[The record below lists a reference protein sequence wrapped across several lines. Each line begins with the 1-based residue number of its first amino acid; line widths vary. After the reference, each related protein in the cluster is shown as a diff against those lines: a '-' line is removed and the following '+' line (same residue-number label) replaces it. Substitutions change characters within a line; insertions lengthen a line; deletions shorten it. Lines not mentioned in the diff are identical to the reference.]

1 MAMQREPEWGVLPGQ
16 ESLSLSVIVRIPTPL
31 RKLTNDQD
39 VVTGSGETLS
49 LCIDGLEAQF
59 PGLKDRL
66 LDETGELRRFVNIY
80 INGEDVRFAQGV
92 QTRLKPGDEISIV
105 PAVAGGAEER
115 RTEPRLKYYRASPG
129 AYQALKALQDYV
141 DQSGLKRSLLELV
154 KLRASQLNGCAFC
167 FDMHWK
173 DARALGESEERL
185 YMLTSWRESQLY
197 SERERA
203 ALAWAEALTLV
214 AETGAPDDVYEE
226 ARAHFN
232 EKEISDLTLAIAAI
246 NAWNRMAIGFRL
258 VPGPYEVREPRPA
271 SAGATA

>member
-16 ESLSLSVIVRIPTPL
+16 DSLRLSVIVRIPTPL

-39 VVTGSGETLS
+39 VVSSNGETLTQ
-49 LCIDGLEAQF
+49 CIDDLDAQY

-92 QTRLKPGDEISIV
+92 QTALKPGDEISIV
-105 PAVAGGAEER
+105 PAVAGGSEEPR
-115 RTEPRLKYYRASPG
+115 SEPRLKYYRASPG
-129 AYQALKALQDYV
+129 AYEALKQLQDYV
-141 DQSGLKRSLLELV
+141 DHSGLERSLLELV
-154 KLRASQLNGCAFC
+154 KLCASLPDGCAFC
-167 FDMHWK
+167 LDMHWK
-173 DARALGESEERL
+173 EARAAGGSDERL
-185 YMLTSWRESQLY
+185 YMLNVWRESHLY

-203 ALAWAEALTLV
+203 ALAWTEALTLV
-214 AETGAPDDVYEE
+214 SQTGAPDEVYEE
-226 ARAHFN
+226 TRVHFD

-258 VPGPYEVREPRPA
+258 VPGWYEVREPRPA
-271 SAGATA
+271 SATA

>member
-1 MAMQREPEWGVLPGQ
+1 MAMQREPEWSVRPGQ

-39 VVTGSGETLS
+39 VVSGSGETLVE
-49 LCIDGLEAQF
+49 CIDGLDAQYL
-59 PGLKDRL
+59 GLKDRL

-105 PAVAGGAEER
+105 PAVAGGAEEPR
-115 RTEPRLKYYRASPG
+115 SEPRLKYYRASPG
-129 AYQALKALQDYV
+129 AYQALKQLQDYV
-141 DQSGLKRSLLELV
+141 ESSGLERSLLELV

-173 DARALGESEERL
+173 DARAMGESEERL
-185 YMLTSWRESQLY
+185 YMLSAWRESALY

-203 ALAWAEALTLV
+203 ALAWTEALTLV

-226 ARAHFN
+226 ARAQFD
-232 EKEISDLTLAIAAI
+232 EKEISDLSLAIGAI

-258 VPGPYEVREPRPA
+258 VPGWYEVREAPA
-271 SAGATA
+271 QAAG

>member
-1 MAMQREPEWGVLPGQ
+1 MAMQREPQEDVLPGQ
-16 ESLSLSVIVRIPTPL
+16 DSLRLSIIVRIPTPL

-39 VVTGSGETLS
+39 IVSGDGETLTA
-49 LCIDGLEAQF
+49 CINGLELQY

-92 QTRLKPGDEISIV
+92 HTPLRGGDEISIV
-105 PAVAGGAEER
+105 PAVAGGAEEPR
-115 RTEPRLKYYRASPG
+115 LEPRLKYYRASPG

-141 DQSGLKRSLLELV
+141 QSSGLEPSLLELV

-173 DARALGESEERL
+173 DARAAGESEERL
-185 YMLTSWRESQLY
+185 YMLNAWRESLLY

-203 ALAWAEALTLV
+203 ALAWTEEVTLI
-214 AETGAPDDVYEE
+214 AETGAPDDVYDE
-226 ARAHFN
+226 ARSQFDD
-232 EKEISDLTLAIAAI
+232 KEIADLTLAIAAI
-246 NAWNRMAIGFRL
+246 NAWNRMAISFRL
-258 VPGPYEVREPRPA
+258 VPGRYEVREPRAA
-271 SAGATA
+271 SATA

>member
-1 MAMQREPEWGVLPGQ
+1 MAMQREPQEDVLPGQ
-16 ESLSLSVIVRIPTPL
+16 DSLRLSIIVRIPTPL
-31 RKLTNDQD
+31 RKLTNEQD
-39 VVTGSGETLS
+39 IVSGDGETLAA
-49 LCIDGLEAQF
+49 CIDGLEAQY

-92 QTRLKPGDEISIV
+92 QTPLKGGDEVSIV
-105 PAVAGGAEER
+105 PAVAGGSEEPR
-115 RTEPRLKYYRASPG
+115 LEPRLKYYRASPG

-141 DQSGLKRSLLELV
+141 QGSGLERSLLELV

-167 FDMHWK
+167 LDMHWK
-173 DARALGESEERL
+173 DARAAGESEERL
-185 YMLTSWRESQLY
+185 YMLNAWRESSLY

-203 ALAWAEALTLV
+203 ALAWTESLTLV
-214 AETGAPDDVYEE
+214 SDTGAPDDVYEE
-226 ARAHFN
+226 ARVHFD

-258 VPGPYEVREPRPA
+258 VPGWYEVRESRQA
-271 SAGATA
+271 SATA

>member
-80 INGEDVRFAQGV
+80 VNGEDVRFAQGV

-105 PAVAGGAEER
+105 PAVAGGAEEP

-141 DQSGLKRSLLELV
+141 EASGLERSLLELV

-185 YMLTSWRESQLY
+185 YMLTAWRESSLY

-232 EKEISDLTLAIAAI
+232 EKEISDLTLAVAAI

-258 VPGPYEVREPRPA
+258 VPGWYEVRESRQA
-271 SAGATA
+271 SATA

>member
-1 MAMQREPEWGVLPGQ
+1 MAMQREPQRDVLPGQ
-16 ESLSLSVIVRIPTPL
+16 ESLRLTVIVRIPTPL

-39 VVTGSGETLS
+39 IVSGDGETLAA
-49 LCIDGLEAQF
+49 CIDGLEGQY

-92 QTRLKPGDEISIV
+92 QTPLKGGDEISIV
-105 PAVAGGAEER
+105 PAVAGGAEEPR
-115 RTEPRLKYYRASPG
+115 DEPRLKYYRASPG
-129 AYQALKALQDYV
+129 AYEALKQLQDYIEH
-141 DQSGLKRSLLELV
+141 SGLERPLLELV

-167 FDMHWK
+167 LDMHWK
-173 DARALGESEERL
+173 EARAAGESEERL
-185 YMLTSWRESQLY
+185 YMLNAWRESHLY

-203 ALAWAEALTLV
+203 ALAWTEALTLV
-214 AETGAPDDVYEE
+214 SQTGAPDDVYDE
-226 ARAHFN
+226 AREHFD

-258 VPGPYEVREPRPA
+258 VPGWYEVRKPRVQA
-271 SAGATA
+271 VR

>member
-92 QTRLKPGDEISIV
+92 QTRLEPGDEISIV
-105 PAVAGGAEER
+105 PAVAGGAEEP

-141 DQSGLKRSLLELV
+141 EGSGLERPLLELV

-173 DARALGESEERL
+173 DARAAGESEERL
-185 YMLTSWRESQLY
+185 YMLNVWRESSLY

-203 ALAWAEALTLV
+203 ALAWTEALTLI

-226 ARAHFN
+226 ARAQFDD
-232 EKEISDLTLAIAAI
+232 KEISDLTLAIAAI

-258 VPGPYEVREPRPA
+258 VPGWYQVRGEPRPA
-271 SAGATA
+271 SATA